1 MSYSYSCFIPFHLT
15 DSAGILFFGHVFS
28 LAHQAYEQFIL
39 QQVGYSWETWFQ
51 NSTWIVPIKQAE
63 AQYICPLLAGQE
75 CQIDI
80 SLTTLSNSAF
90 TLTSSFIQQQTLACQ
105 VKTVHVFCDRS
116 TKQKVAI
123 PPELAD
129 HLKHLLSEN

>member
-1 MSYSYSCFIPFHLT
+1 MSYTHSCFIPFHLT

-39 QQVGYSWETWFQ
+39 QQVGCSWETWFQ
-51 NSTWIVPIKQAE
+51 NSTWIVPIKQAD
-63 AQYICPLLAGQE
+63 AQYMRPLLAGQE
-75 CQIDI
+75 CQIDL

-90 TLTSSFIQQQTLACQ
+90 TLLTSFVQQQALACQ
-105 VKTVHVFCDRS
+105 VKTVHVFCDRL

-123 PPELAD
+123 PSELA
-129 HLKHLLSEN
+129 HQLKHFLSAN